1 MGLKTDQEVID
12 WIKLWW
18 CKDSLLSLHFLGA
31 YGTLRNETKRNEMIS
46 QSTNRLWEMVL
57 CETNRNFSFL
67 FVSFRFAKYHKP
79 FYGGLRENLWR
90 RLREKRNI
98 TRSTTSEISSPEE
111 KRESNLGG
119 SEASN
124 GEGVIDSALTVAKGV
139 GDKMDF
145 SWPNWGNKKNLK
157 LKFQSTDEILQN
169 MNNRITDEVK
179 PLDLRARK

>member
-57 CETNRNFSFL
+57 CETNRNFSFP

-111 KRESNLGG
+111 KRVRNLGG

-145 SWPNWGNKKNLK
+145 FLAK
-157 LKFQSTDEILQN
+157 LGKQE
-169 MNNRITDEVK
+169 
-179 PLDLRARK
+179 